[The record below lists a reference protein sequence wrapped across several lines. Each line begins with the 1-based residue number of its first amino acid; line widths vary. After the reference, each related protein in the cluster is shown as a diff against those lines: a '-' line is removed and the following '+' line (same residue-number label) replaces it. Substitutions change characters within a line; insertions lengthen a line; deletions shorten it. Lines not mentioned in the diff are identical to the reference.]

1 MRRHQWL
8 LSLSLATMTAFSF
21 GCEDDDDNDV
31 IVEAASPSPTTPT
44 PGLTSPTVEATLP
57 GNTFE
62 STCLETRL
70 LDMMSTT
77 RRLVFG
83 AAGELSKTE
92 TFFLGDDCGTSPYL
106 VYESTGT
113 YSDKGPNSDL
123 VGSNNIDFAIQ
134 STSLTPLSELLV
146 VSFNTRQYCGKKDW
160 VLDQKVDV
168 TGLSCDSLS
177 LNTAT
182 QAADIYVVEDDVLYL
197 GSTFNYDSAK
207 DATRPTSVDRDVS
220 YRIPSIQ

>member
-21 GCEDDDDNDV
+21 GCDDDDDNDV
-31 IVEAASPSPTTPT
+31 VVETAPPSPSSPTPTLTTPA
-44 PGLTSPTVEATLP
+44 VKATLP

-77 RRLVFG
+77 RRMVFG

-92 TFFLGDDCGTSPYL
+92 TFFLGDDCGSDPYL
-106 VYESTGT
+106 VYESSGS
-113 YSDKGPNSDL
+113 YSDLGPNSDL
-123 VGSNNIDFAIQ
+123 VGTNNLDFAIQ
-134 STSLTPLSELLV
+134 STSLTPLTELLV
-146 VSFNTRQYCGKKDW
+146 VSFNTRGYCGKTDW
-160 VLDQKVDV
+160 AVDKKVDV
-168 TGLSCDSLS
+168 TGLSCEGLS

-182 QAADIYVVEDDVLYL
+182 QVSDIYVVEDDILYL

-207 DATRPTSVDRDVS
+207 DAVRPTSVDRDVT